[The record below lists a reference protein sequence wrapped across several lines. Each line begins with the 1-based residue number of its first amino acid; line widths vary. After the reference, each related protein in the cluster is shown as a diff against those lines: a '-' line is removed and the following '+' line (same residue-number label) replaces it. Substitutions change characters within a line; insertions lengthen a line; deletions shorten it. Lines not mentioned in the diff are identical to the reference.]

1 MWVYILCQSPL
12 IKRVWG
18 LFFWCSLIGGQTYES
33 YQKPLIKKTG
43 TNLAQSVSQS
53 VSLISLKKSFFL
65 FIIFTAI
72 LSLTLLTGCGGG
84 GGGGGDGS
92 SNSSSDSGEVLA
104 NVTIGSDGGTVV
116 TSDSKVTF
124 NIPSGALSTDTVIT
138 IAKSTTGNPVNTI
151 MDSYEFTSSGSSTF
165 NAPVT
170 ISINYDSSLI
180 PADVNESDLK
190 LSYESNGEWVIIS
203 ESTVDTINHIV
214 SGQTTHFSK
223 YTVSVQEDCSGH
235 GTLLGTFQGSVPVNV
250 YSNGCVKYNYKY
262 TNEYNCGSGTYDY
275 AINTCIN
282 GTYIGLEYEC
292 VEFVN
297 RYYLSVYGK
306 DMASPRKNAKDYYNT
321 ASDRGLIA
329 YENGK
334 SDVVPQIGD
343 ILVSEG
349 DGTSSNVGHVAIV
362 KEVAT
367 DYIIVAH
374 QNWSNKSADKALN
387 FSIKREGNYIHPFST
402 DNSYPIKGWLRLSN
416 NSSDTTAPTS
426 PSVSINNGDT
436 STTSTSVT
444 LTLSATD
451 NVGVTAYCA
460 KESSTSP
467 LANDTCWTSVTSTT
481 NYSATVAFTLSG
493 GSVGDNTK
501 TVYVW
506 FRDAA
511 GNVSASASDSI
522 TLTISDTTAPTSP
535 SVSINNGDTSTTSTS
550 VTLTLS
556 ATDNVGV
563 TAYCAKESSTSPLA
577 NDTCWTSV
585 TSTTNYSATV
595 SFTLS
600 GGSVG
605 DNTKTVYVWFRD
617 SAGNISASASDSITL
632 TISDSTAPT
641 SPSVLIDSGATS
653 TTSTSVTLTLS
664 ATDNVGVT
672 AYYASETSTT
682 PSASASGWTS
692 VTSITSY
699 SATVSFTLS
708 SGSVGDNTKTVYVW
722 FKDSA
727 GNMSVSA
734 SDSITLT
741 VSDTTAPSSPSVLI
755 NNGDTSTTSTSVTLT
770 LSATDNVGVT
780 AYYAS
785 ETSTT
790 PSANAS
796 GWTTVTSTTSYS
808 ASVSFTLS
816 SGSIGDNTKTVYV
829 WFRDSA
835 GNMSVS
841 ASDSITLTVSDT
853 TAPSSP
859 SVLINNGDTSTTS
872 TSVTLTLSA
881 TDNVGVTAYYASET
895 STTPSANASGWTTVT
910 STTSYSASVS
920 FTLSSGSIGDNT
932 KTVYVWF
939 RDSAGNMS
947 VSASDSITLTV
958 SDTTAPSSPSVS
970 INNGDT
976 STTSTSVTLNLSATD
991 NVGVTGYCAKE
1002 SSTTPSSNDSCWT
1015 SVTSTTSYSASVSF
1029 ALSSGSATKT
1039 VYVWFK
1045 DAAGNVSASA
1055 SDSITLTVS
1064 DGATLTDIDGNVY
1077 NTVTIGTQVWMK
1089 ENLKVTKYR
1098 NGDAIGTTTPA
1109 TKDISGET
1117 SPKYQWAYD
1126 GNESNAST
1134 YGRLYT
1140 WYAATDSR
1148 GLCPTGWHLPTD
1160 TEWTT
1165 LTDYLGGTS
1174 VAGGKLKEA
1183 GTTHWSSP
1191 NTSADNSSGFTALPG
1206 SYRGYYGSSFF
1217 TIGDIGYWW
1226 SATEI
1231 YTASA
1236 WIRNLYYNLS
1246 YAYRNYVPY
1255 KPYGFSVRCVRD

>member
-1 MWVYILCQSPL
+1 M
-12 IKRVWG
+12 
-18 LFFWCSLIGGQTYES
+18 
-33 YQKPLIKKTG
+33 
-43 TNLAQSVSQS
+43 
-53 VSLISLKKSFFL
+53 
-65 FIIFTAI
+65 
-72 LSLTLLTGCGGG
+72 
-84 GGGGGDGS
+84 
-92 SNSSSDSGEVLA
+92 
-104 NVTIGSDGGTVV
+104 TIGSDGGTVV

-451 NVGVTAYCA
+451 NVGVTAYC
-460 KESSTSP
+460 
-467 LANDTCWTSVTSTT
+467 V
-481 NYSATVAFTLSG
+481 
-493 GSVGDNTK
+493 
-501 TVYVW
+501 
-506 FRDAA
+506 
-511 GNVSASASDSI
+511 
-522 TLTISDTTAPTSP
+522 
-535 SVSINNGDTSTTSTS
+535 
-550 VTLTLS
+550 
-556 ATDNVGV
+556 
-563 TAYCAKESSTSPLA
+563 KESSTSPLA

-708 SGSVGDNTKTVYVW
+708 SDSVGDNTKTVYVW

-741 VSDTTAPSSPSVLI
+741 VSDTTAPSSPLFI
-755 NNGDTSTTSTSVTLT
+755 E
-770 LSATDNVGVT
+770 TDGLDGAV
-780 AYYAS
+780 
-785 ETSTT
+785 
-790 PSANAS
+790 
-796 GWTTVTSTTSYS
+796 
-808 ASVSFTLS
+808 
-816 SGSIGDNTKTVYV
+816 
-829 WFRDSA
+829 
-835 GNMSVS
+835 
-841 ASDSITLTVSDT
+841 VSDT
-853 TAPSSP
+853 V
-859 SVLINNGDTSTTS
+859 SVIESLADADTFPAES
-872 TSVTLTLSA
+872 
-881 TDNVGVTAYYASET
+881 
-895 STTPSANASGWTTVT
+895 
-910 STTSYSASVS
+910 
-920 FTLSSGSIGDNT
+920 
-932 KTVYVWF
+932 
-939 RDSAGNMS
+939 
-947 VSASDSITLTV
+947 
-958 SDTTAPSSPSVS
+958 
-970 INNGDT
+970 
-976 STTSTSVTLNLSATD
+976 LNQT
-991 NVGVTGYCAKE
+991 
-1002 SSTTPSSNDSCWT
+1002 
-1015 SVTSTTSYSASVSF
+1015 
-1029 ALSSGSATKT
+1029 
-1039 VYVWFK
+1039 
-1045 DAAGNVSASA
+1045 
-1055 SDSITLTVS
+1055 
-1064 DGATLTDIDGNVY
+1064 
-1077 NTVTIGTQVWMK
+1077 
-1089 ENLKVTKYR
+1089 
-1098 NGDAIGTTTPA
+1098 
-1109 TKDISGET
+1109 
-1117 SPKYQWAYD
+1117 
-1126 GNESNAST
+1126 
-1134 YGRLYT
+1134 
-1140 WYAATDSR
+1140 
-1148 GLCPTGWHLPTD
+1148 
-1160 TEWTT
+1160 
-1165 LTDYLGGTS
+1165 
-1174 VAGGKLKEA
+1174 
-1183 GTTHWSSP
+1183 
-1191 NTSADNSSGFTALPG
+1191 
-1206 SYRGYYGSSFF
+1206 
-1217 TIGDIGYWW
+1217 
-1226 SATEI
+1226 
-1231 YTASA
+1231 
-1236 WIRNLYYNLS
+1236 
-1246 YAYRNYVPY
+1246 
-1255 KPYGFSVRCVRD
+1255 